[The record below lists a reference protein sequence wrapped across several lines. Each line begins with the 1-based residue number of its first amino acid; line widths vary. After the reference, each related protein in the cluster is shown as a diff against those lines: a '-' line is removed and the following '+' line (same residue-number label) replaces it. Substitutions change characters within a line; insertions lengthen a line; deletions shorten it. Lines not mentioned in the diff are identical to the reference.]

1 VVILFI
7 YLVITFKITLLNKPF
22 IERSEFMKFKR
33 KLFNILSTVLV
44 AVAYI
49 STSNYSSILFFGES
63 EIPDE
68 LIK

>member
-1 VVILFI
+1 
-7 YLVITFKITLLNKPF
+7 
-22 IERSEFMKFKR
+22 MKFKR

-68 LIK
+68 LMK